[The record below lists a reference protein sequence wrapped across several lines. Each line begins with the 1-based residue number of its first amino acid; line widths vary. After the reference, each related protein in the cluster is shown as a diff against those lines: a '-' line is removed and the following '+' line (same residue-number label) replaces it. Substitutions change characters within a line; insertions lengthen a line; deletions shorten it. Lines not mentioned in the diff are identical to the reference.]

1 MQRSHILRASGRKI
15 EFVGA
20 VSTSGSSSLSLT
32 GITDLKLGDVVVAF
46 SQADNTTHTL
56 TSSGW
61 SGWNTN
67 FPGSNTNQ
75 LIHNIA
81 AYKTMG
87 ATPDTSIQVNQTV
100 DVICAAAFR
109 NAQWASST
117 SSAGGGNI
125 SSITAPSLTIN
136 QSDSAAIYFAML
148 DDDNSTITGVPT
160 GYTIATQNARLGGTG
175 GIIYRLE
182 RPAGTE
188 SPSGSITFSSA
199 DSIFVRGLVLET
211 P

>member
-61 SGWNTN
+61 SGWNSN

-160 GYTIATQNARLGGTG
+160 GYTIATQNARVGGTG

>member
-61 SGWNTN
+61 SGWNSN

>member
-61 SGWNTN
+61 SGWNSN

-136 QSDSAAIYFAML
+136 QNDSAAIYFAML

-160 GYTIATQNARLGGTG
+160 GYTIATQNARVGGTG

>member
-136 QSDSAAIYFAML
+136 QNDSAAIYFAML

-160 GYTIATQNARLGGTG
+160 GYTIATQNARVGGTG

>member
-61 SGWNTN
+61 SGWNSN

-117 SSAGGGNI
+117 SSAGTGNS
-125 SSITAPSLTIN
+125 SSITAPNLTIN
-136 QSDSAAIYFAML
+136 QNDSAAIYFAML

-160 GYTIATQNARLGGTG
+160 GYTIATQNARVGGTG

>member
-1 MQRSHILRASGRKI
+1 MQRSHILRASGQKI

-61 SGWNTN
+61 SGWNSN
-67 FPGSNTNQ
+67 FPGSNINE

-117 SSAGGGNI
+117 SLAGTGNS
-125 SSITAPSLTIN
+125 SSITAPNLTIN
-136 QSDSAAIYFAML
+136 QNDSAAIYFAML

-160 GYTIATQNARLGGTG
+160 GYTIATQNARVEEPGESSTVWKD
-175 GIIYRLE
+175 RLE
-182 RPAGTE
+182 QSRPAGQ
-188 SPSGSITFSSA
+188 SP
-199 DSIFVRGLVLET
+199 LVLLT
-211 P
+211 PFLCVAWF